1 MIKLLGA
8 ILIIG
13 ASTLYGFY
21 RASLFA
27 ERPRQ
32 IRGLIHVLNRLS
44 TEIGYGSTPLPD
56 ALAKLSSQTR
66 KPLNQWLASIAEK
79 LQPGM
84 SLTVKEAWQASL
96 EEIWSRTAMKR
107 SEKEALLELGQSL
120 GVSDREDQMKHLQ
133 LAVRQLQ
140 HEEAE
145 ARDEQLKYE
154 KLCRSLGVLCGA
166 LIVIL
171 IY

>member
-1 MIKLLGA
+1 MMKLLGA
-8 ILIIG
+8 IIIIA
-13 ASTLYGFY
+13 ASTLYGLY
-21 RASLFA
+21 RASMFA

-32 IRGLIHVLNRLS
+32 IRGLIHGLNRLS

-56 ALAKLSSQTR
+56 ALAKLAGQMK
-66 KPLNQWLASIAEK
+66 KPLAELFSSIADK

-84 SLTVKEAWQASL
+84 SVTVKEAWQTTVDAM
-96 EEIWSRTAMKR
+96 WSRTAMKR

-120 GVSDREDQMKHLQ
+120 GVSDREDQLKHLQ
-133 LAVRQLQ
+133 LAVKQLQ

-154 KLCRSLGVLCGA
+154 KLCRSLGVLGGA